1 MEKIISKRINC
12 LSTKIKREI
21 SNLSSISS
29 VEDLSG
35 VNSFI
40 IVFIYNNKDRNIYQ
54 KDIEK
59 EFGITRSTASN
70 IISLMEKKGYV
81 RRVNVD
87 DDQRLKKLEL
97 TNLAIDYCEN
107 FLKDLR
113 KLNSDLEYGISEEEL
128 ISFINTIDKIE
139 KNLLRRKENDKNIDE
154 KY

>member
-1 MEKIISKRINC
+1 MSEVISKRINC

-21 SNLSSISS
+21 CNLSSISS

-40 IVFIYNNKDRNIYQ
+40 IVFIYLNNDRDIFQ

-81 RRVNVD
+81 KRVSVD
-87 DDQRLKKLEL
+87 NDARLKKVVL
-97 TNLAIDYCEN
+97 TNVAIDYCEK
-107 FLKDLR
+107 FLEDLD
-113 KLNSDLEYGISEEEL
+113 KLNSDLVNDISESEL
-128 ISFINTIDKIE
+128 EAFYKTLNKIE
-139 KNLLRRKENDKNIDE
+139 NNLLRRIKK
-154 KY
+154 

>member
-1 MEKIISKRINC
+1 MDEIISKRINC

-21 SNLSSISS
+21 CNLSTISS

-40 IVFIYNNKDRNIYQ
+40 IVFIYLNKDRDIYQ

-81 RRVNVD
+81 SRESVNND
-87 DDQRLKKLEL
+87 ARLKKLVL
-97 TNLAIDYCEN
+97 TKLAIDYCEK
-107 FLKDLR
+107 FLEDLD
-113 KLNSDLEYGISEEEL
+113 KLNSDLVEDISEEEL
-128 ISFINTIDKIE
+128 ISFYKTLNKIE
-139 KNLLRRKENDKNIDE
+139 NNLLRRIKK
-154 KY
+154 

>member
-1 MEKIISKRINC
+1 MDEIISKIINC

-21 SNLSSISS
+21 CNLSTISS

-40 IVFIYNNKDRNIYQ
+40 IVFIYLNKDRDIYQ

-81 RRVNVD
+81 SRESVNND
-87 DDQRLKKLEL
+87 ARLKKLVL
-97 TNLAIDYCEN
+97 TKLAIDYCEK
-107 FLKDLR
+107 FLEDLD
-113 KLNSDLEYGISEEEL
+113 KLNSDLVEDISEEEL
-128 ISFINTIDKIE
+128 ISFYKTLNKIE
-139 KNLLRRKENDKNIDE
+139 NNLLRRIKKW
-154 KY
+154 